1 VPWSLYED
9 RHGNDEPTSTVSS
22 DEKMVPFVGQPKS
35 RDDPDGYGRLPL
47 DGIELCTLNLW

>member
-9 RHGNDEPTSTVSS
+9 RHGSDEPTSTVSR
-22 DEKMVPFVGQPKS
+22 DQKMVPSVGQPKS

-47 DGIELCTLNLW
+47 MVLNVVL